1 MYNGIGLKT
10 VRGTSTSGFVQRNKS
25 HIKPSWRRKREVKQ
39 TAADVLRKRRRLDPE
54 LVLHEK
60 KRQVEVRLCEE
71 RIRMEEEAV
80 MSKDAVEEKIV
91 ELRADL
97 LKKME
102 DMNEVEEGEI
112 SNETQE
118 MVVEPASNDAGAVN
132 TQTSEEP
139 KTDGSK

>member
-1 MYNGIGLKT
+1 M
-10 VRGTSTSGFVQRNKS
+10 
-25 HIKPSWRRKREVKQ
+25 KQ

-80 MSKDAVEEKIV
+80 MSKDAIEEKIV

-118 MVVEPASNDAGAVN
+118 MVVETASNDAGAVN

>member
-1 MYNGIGLKT
+1 M
-10 VRGTSTSGFVQRNKS
+10 
-25 HIKPSWRRKREVKQ
+25 
-39 TAADVLRKRRRLDPE
+39 
-54 LVLHEK
+54 LHEK

-112 SNETQE
+112 C
-118 MVVEPASNDAGAVN
+118 
-132 TQTSEEP
+132 
-139 KTDGSK
+139 